1 MRLVLCEKPSQGRDI
16 AKFLGATQ
24 RGDGFLSGP
33 GVTVTWARGHLLE
46 TAEPEVYGEQYG
58 KPWRTEVLPLL
69 PQQWKLVVKAD
80 AKAQFA
86 VINRLLKQVDEVV
99 IATDADREGEVIAR
113 ELLDYCKF
121 QGRIF
126 RLWMSALDDASIRAA
141 LSDLWPSSRTE
152 ALYYAGV
159 GRNRPG
165 HDGLFKLFLREPD
178 TARDFLAVHLPADIR
193 AQVRLDTL
201 KLEPGSFVDQ
211 KLRELHSDVL
221 YSVETAEGHAGY
233 IYCLVEHQST
243 ADRMMAW
250 RMMRYS
256 MAVMDAHLKKG
267 NDTLPVVVPLLFYQG
282 TVRPYPYSTDW
293 MDCFDAPALAR
304 EVYSRPWPLVDVSV
318 MEDSD
323 LQSHRRMALLELVQ
337 RDIRHRDAASLL
349 RDVVQLIRLA
359 GNTREQVEAVLC
371 YIIYNGMTSESIT
384 PFLYELAGEIPE
396 YKELIMGTIAQQLK
410 EEGIQLGIQ
419 QGIEQGIEQARLVA
433 QQKLL
438 ETAYALL
445 DNGVSLDVVI
455 KSTGLSRE
463 TLEQPRH

>member
-1 MRLVLCEKPSQGRDI
+1 MDNEK
-16 AKFLGATQ
+16 
-24 RGDGFLSGP
+24 
-33 GVTVTWARGHLLE
+33 GH
-46 TAEPEVYGEQYG
+46 
-58 KPWRTEVLPLL
+58 
-69 PQQWKLVVKAD
+69 
-80 AKAQFA
+80 
-86 VINRLLKQVDEVV
+86 
-99 IATDADREGEVIAR
+99 
-113 ELLDYCKF
+113 
-121 QGRIF
+121 
-126 RLWMSALDDASIRAA
+126 
-141 LSDLWPSSRTE
+141 
-152 ALYYAGV
+152 
-159 GRNRPG
+159 NRPG
-165 HDGLFKLFLREPD
+165 HDGLFKFFLREPD

-211 KLRELHSDVL
+211 TLRELHSDVL
-221 YSVETAEGHAGY
+221 YSVETEEGHAGY
-233 IYCLVEHQST
+233 IYCLLEHQST

-282 TVRPYPYSTDW
+282 TERPYPYSTDW

-337 RDIRHRDAASLL
+337 RDIRRRDAASLL

-359 GNTREQVEAVLC
+359 GNSREQVEAVLC
-371 YIIYNGMTSESIT
+371 YIIYNGMTNESIT

-410 EEGIQLGIQ
+410 EEGIQ
-419 QGIEQGIEQARLVA
+419 QGIEQERLAA

-438 ETAYALL
+438 ETAWALL

>member
-1 MRLVLCEKPSQGRDI
+1 MDNEK
-16 AKFLGATQ
+16 
-24 RGDGFLSGP
+24 
-33 GVTVTWARGHLLE
+33 GH
-46 TAEPEVYGEQYG
+46 
-58 KPWRTEVLPLL
+58 
-69 PQQWKLVVKAD
+69 
-80 AKAQFA
+80 
-86 VINRLLKQVDEVV
+86 
-99 IATDADREGEVIAR
+99 
-113 ELLDYCKF
+113 
-121 QGRIF
+121 
-126 RLWMSALDDASIRAA
+126 
-141 LSDLWPSSRTE
+141 
-152 ALYYAGV
+152 
-159 GRNRPG
+159 NRPG
-165 HDGLFKLFLREPD
+165 HDGLFKFFLREPD

-211 KLRELHSDVL
+211 TLRELHSDVL

-233 IYCLVEHQST
+233 IYCLLEHQST

-293 MDCFDAPALAR
+293 MDCFDVPALAR

-337 RDIRHRDAASLL
+337 RDIRRRDAASLL

-371 YIIYNGMTSESIT
+371 YIIYNGMTNESIT

-410 EEGIQLGIQ
+410 EEGIQQGIQ
-419 QGIEQGIEQARLVA
+419 QGIEQGIQQGIEQERLAA

-438 ETAYALL
+438 ETAWALL

>member
-1 MRLVLCEKPSQGRDI
+1 MDNEK
-16 AKFLGATQ
+16 
-24 RGDGFLSGP
+24 
-33 GVTVTWARGHLLE
+33 GH
-46 TAEPEVYGEQYG
+46 
-58 KPWRTEVLPLL
+58 
-69 PQQWKLVVKAD
+69 
-80 AKAQFA
+80 
-86 VINRLLKQVDEVV
+86 
-99 IATDADREGEVIAR
+99 
-113 ELLDYCKF
+113 
-121 QGRIF
+121 
-126 RLWMSALDDASIRAA
+126 
-141 LSDLWPSSRTE
+141 
-152 ALYYAGV
+152 
-159 GRNRPG
+159 NRPG
-165 HDGLFKLFLREPD
+165 HDGLFKLFLREPT
-178 TARDFLAVHLPADIR
+178 TARDFLAAHLPQDIR
-193 AQVRLDTL
+193 ARVRLDTL

-221 YSVETAEGHAGY
+221 YSVETAEGDAGY

-256 MAVMDAHLKKG
+256 MAVMDSHLKKG
-267 NDTLPVVVPLLFYQG
+267 NETLPVVVPLLFYQG

-293 MDCFDAPALAR
+293 IDCFDSPALAR

-410 EEGIQLGIQ
+410 EEGIQLGLK
-419 QGIEQGIEQARLVA
+419 QGIEQGIEQERLAA

>member
-1 MRLVLCEKPSQGRDI
+1 MDNEK
-16 AKFLGATQ
+16 
-24 RGDGFLSGP
+24 
-33 GVTVTWARGHLLE
+33 GH
-46 TAEPEVYGEQYG
+46 
-58 KPWRTEVLPLL
+58 
-69 PQQWKLVVKAD
+69 
-80 AKAQFA
+80 
-86 VINRLLKQVDEVV
+86 
-99 IATDADREGEVIAR
+99 
-113 ELLDYCKF
+113 
-121 QGRIF
+121 
-126 RLWMSALDDASIRAA
+126 
-141 LSDLWPSSRTE
+141 
-152 ALYYAGV
+152 
-159 GRNRPG
+159 NRPG

-233 IYCLVEHQST
+233 IYCLVEHHST

-293 MDCFDAPALAR
+293 MDCFDVPALAR

-419 QGIEQGIEQARLVA
+419 QGIQQGIEQGIEQARLVA

>member
-1 MRLVLCEKPSQGRDI
+1 MDNEK
-16 AKFLGATQ
+16 
-24 RGDGFLSGP
+24 
-33 GVTVTWARGHLLE
+33 GH
-46 TAEPEVYGEQYG
+46 
-58 KPWRTEVLPLL
+58 
-69 PQQWKLVVKAD
+69 
-80 AKAQFA
+80 
-86 VINRLLKQVDEVV
+86 
-99 IATDADREGEVIAR
+99 
-113 ELLDYCKF
+113 
-121 QGRIF
+121 
-126 RLWMSALDDASIRAA
+126 
-141 LSDLWPSSRTE
+141 
-152 ALYYAGV
+152 
-159 GRNRPG
+159 NRPG
-165 HDGLFKLFLREPD
+165 HDGLFKFFLREPD

-211 KLRELHSDVL
+211 TLRELHSDVL
-221 YSVETAEGHAGY
+221 YSVETEEGHAGY
-233 IYCLVEHQST
+233 IYCLLEHQST

-318 MEDSD
+318 IEDSD

-337 RDIRHRDAASLL
+337 RDIRRRDAASLL

-359 GNTREQVEAVLC
+359 GNSREQVEAVLC
-371 YIIYNGMTSESIT
+371 YIIYNGMTNESIT

-410 EEGIQLGIQ
+410 EEGIQ
-419 QGIEQGIEQARLVA
+419 QGIEQERLAA

-438 ETAYALL
+438 ETAWALL

>member
-1 MRLVLCEKPSQGRDI
+1 MDNEK
-16 AKFLGATQ
+16 
-24 RGDGFLSGP
+24 
-33 GVTVTWARGHLLE
+33 GH
-46 TAEPEVYGEQYG
+46 
-58 KPWRTEVLPLL
+58 
-69 PQQWKLVVKAD
+69 
-80 AKAQFA
+80 
-86 VINRLLKQVDEVV
+86 
-99 IATDADREGEVIAR
+99 
-113 ELLDYCKF
+113 
-121 QGRIF
+121 
-126 RLWMSALDDASIRAA
+126 
-141 LSDLWPSSRTE
+141 
-152 ALYYAGV
+152 
-159 GRNRPG
+159 NRPG

-293 MDCFDAPALAR
+293 MDCFDVPALAR
-304 EVYSRPWPLVDVSV
+304 EVYSRPWPLEDVSV

-419 QGIEQGIEQARLVA
+419 QGIQQGIEQGIEQARLVA

>member
-1 MRLVLCEKPSQGRDI
+1 MDNEK
-16 AKFLGATQ
+16 
-24 RGDGFLSGP
+24 
-33 GVTVTWARGHLLE
+33 GH
-46 TAEPEVYGEQYG
+46 
-58 KPWRTEVLPLL
+58 
-69 PQQWKLVVKAD
+69 
-80 AKAQFA
+80 
-86 VINRLLKQVDEVV
+86 
-99 IATDADREGEVIAR
+99 
-113 ELLDYCKF
+113 
-121 QGRIF
+121 
-126 RLWMSALDDASIRAA
+126 
-141 LSDLWPSSRTE
+141 
-152 ALYYAGV
+152 
-159 GRNRPG
+159 NRPG

-419 QGIEQGIEQARLVA
+419 QGIQQGIEQGIEQARLVA

>member
-1 MRLVLCEKPSQGRDI
+1 MDNEK
-16 AKFLGATQ
+16 
-24 RGDGFLSGP
+24 
-33 GVTVTWARGHLLE
+33 GH
-46 TAEPEVYGEQYG
+46 
-58 KPWRTEVLPLL
+58 
-69 PQQWKLVVKAD
+69 
-80 AKAQFA
+80 
-86 VINRLLKQVDEVV
+86 
-99 IATDADREGEVIAR
+99 
-113 ELLDYCKF
+113 
-121 QGRIF
+121 
-126 RLWMSALDDASIRAA
+126 
-141 LSDLWPSSRTE
+141 
-152 ALYYAGV
+152 
-159 GRNRPG
+159 NRPG
-165 HDGLFKLFLREPD
+165 HDGLFKLFLREPA
-178 TARDFLAVHLPADIR
+178 TARDFLAAHLPQDIR
-193 AQVRLDTL
+193 ARVRLDTL

-221 YSVETAEGHAGY
+221 YSVETAEGDAGY

-256 MAVMDAHLKKG
+256 MAVMDSHLKKG
-267 NDTLPVVVPLLFYQG
+267 NETLPVVVPLLFYQG

-293 MDCFDAPALAR
+293 IDCFDSPALAR
-304 EVYSRPWPLVDVSV
+304 EIYSRPWPLVDVSV

-410 EEGIQLGIQ
+410 EEGIQLGLQ
-419 QGIEQGIEQARLVA
+419 QGIEQGIEQERLAA

-463 TLEQPRH
+463 MLEQPRH

>member
-1 MRLVLCEKPSQGRDI
+1 MDNEK
-16 AKFLGATQ
+16 
-24 RGDGFLSGP
+24 
-33 GVTVTWARGHLLE
+33 GH
-46 TAEPEVYGEQYG
+46 
-58 KPWRTEVLPLL
+58 
-69 PQQWKLVVKAD
+69 
-80 AKAQFA
+80 
-86 VINRLLKQVDEVV
+86 
-99 IATDADREGEVIAR
+99 
-113 ELLDYCKF
+113 
-121 QGRIF
+121 
-126 RLWMSALDDASIRAA
+126 
-141 LSDLWPSSRTE
+141 
-152 ALYYAGV
+152 
-159 GRNRPG
+159 NRPG

-293 MDCFDAPALAR
+293 MDCFDVPAMAR
-304 EVYSRPWPLVDVSV
+304 EVHSRPWPLVDVSV

-419 QGIEQGIEQARLVA
+419 QGIEQGIEQERLA
-433 QQKLL
+433 AKQKLL

>member
-1 MRLVLCEKPSQGRDI
+1 MDNEK
-16 AKFLGATQ
+16 
-24 RGDGFLSGP
+24 
-33 GVTVTWARGHLLE
+33 GH
-46 TAEPEVYGEQYG
+46 
-58 KPWRTEVLPLL
+58 
-69 PQQWKLVVKAD
+69 
-80 AKAQFA
+80 
-86 VINRLLKQVDEVV
+86 
-99 IATDADREGEVIAR
+99 
-113 ELLDYCKF
+113 
-121 QGRIF
+121 
-126 RLWMSALDDASIRAA
+126 
-141 LSDLWPSSRTE
+141 
-152 ALYYAGV
+152 
-159 GRNRPG
+159 NRPG
-165 HDGLFKLFLREPD
+165 HDGLFKFFLREPD

-211 KLRELHSDVL
+211 TLRELHSDVL
-221 YSVETAEGHAGY
+221 YSVETEEGHAGY
-233 IYCLVEHQST
+233 IYCLLEHQST

-250 RMMRYS
+250 RMMCYS

-337 RDIRHRDAASLL
+337 RDIRRRDAASLL

-359 GNTREQVEAVLC
+359 GNSREQVEAVLC
-371 YIIYNGMTSESIT
+371 YIIYNGMTNESIT

-410 EEGIQLGIQ
+410 EEGIQ
-419 QGIEQGIEQARLVA
+419 QGIEQERLAA

-438 ETAYALL
+438 ETAWALL

>member
-1 MRLVLCEKPSQGRDI
+1 MDNEK
-16 AKFLGATQ
+16 
-24 RGDGFLSGP
+24 
-33 GVTVTWARGHLLE
+33 GH
-46 TAEPEVYGEQYG
+46 
-58 KPWRTEVLPLL
+58 
-69 PQQWKLVVKAD
+69 
-80 AKAQFA
+80 
-86 VINRLLKQVDEVV
+86 
-99 IATDADREGEVIAR
+99 
-113 ELLDYCKF
+113 
-121 QGRIF
+121 
-126 RLWMSALDDASIRAA
+126 
-141 LSDLWPSSRTE
+141 
-152 ALYYAGV
+152 
-159 GRNRPG
+159 NRPG

-267 NDTLPVVVPLLFYQG
+267 NNTLPVVVPLLFYQG

-293 MDCFDAPALAR
+293 MDCFDAPSLAR

-371 YIIYNGMTSESIT
+371 YIIYNGMTSEHIT

-410 EEGIQLGIQ
+410 EEGIQLGLQQGIQ
-419 QGIEQGIEQARLVA
+419 QGIEQERLAA

>member
-1 MRLVLCEKPSQGRDI
+1 MDNEK
-16 AKFLGATQ
+16 
-24 RGDGFLSGP
+24 
-33 GVTVTWARGHLLE
+33 GH
-46 TAEPEVYGEQYG
+46 
-58 KPWRTEVLPLL
+58 
-69 PQQWKLVVKAD
+69 
-80 AKAQFA
+80 
-86 VINRLLKQVDEVV
+86 
-99 IATDADREGEVIAR
+99 
-113 ELLDYCKF
+113 
-121 QGRIF
+121 
-126 RLWMSALDDASIRAA
+126 
-141 LSDLWPSSRTE
+141 
-152 ALYYAGV
+152 
-159 GRNRPG
+159 NRPG

-293 MDCFDAPALAR
+293 MDCFDVPALAR

-371 YIIYNGMTSESIT
+371 YIIYNGMTNESIT

-419 QGIEQGIEQARLVA
+419 QGIEQGIEQERLAA
-433 QQKLL
+433 QKKLL
-438 ETAYALL
+438 ETAHALL
-445 DNGVSLDVVI
+445 DNGVSMEVVI

>member
-1 MRLVLCEKPSQGRDI
+1 MDNEK
-16 AKFLGATQ
+16 
-24 RGDGFLSGP
+24 
-33 GVTVTWARGHLLE
+33 GH
-46 TAEPEVYGEQYG
+46 
-58 KPWRTEVLPLL
+58 
-69 PQQWKLVVKAD
+69 
-80 AKAQFA
+80 
-86 VINRLLKQVDEVV
+86 
-99 IATDADREGEVIAR
+99 
-113 ELLDYCKF
+113 
-121 QGRIF
+121 
-126 RLWMSALDDASIRAA
+126 
-141 LSDLWPSSRTE
+141 
-152 ALYYAGV
+152 
-159 GRNRPG
+159 NRPG

-201 KLEPGSFVDQ
+201 KLESGSFVDQ

-293 MDCFDAPALAR
+293 MDCFDAPSLAR

-371 YIIYNGMTSESIT
+371 YIIYNGMTSEHIT

-410 EEGIQLGIQ
+410 EEGIQLGLQQGIQ
-419 QGIEQGIEQARLVA
+419 QGIEQGIEQERLAA

>member
-1 MRLVLCEKPSQGRDI
+1 MDNEK
-16 AKFLGATQ
+16 
-24 RGDGFLSGP
+24 
-33 GVTVTWARGHLLE
+33 GH
-46 TAEPEVYGEQYG
+46 
-58 KPWRTEVLPLL
+58 
-69 PQQWKLVVKAD
+69 
-80 AKAQFA
+80 
-86 VINRLLKQVDEVV
+86 
-99 IATDADREGEVIAR
+99 
-113 ELLDYCKF
+113 
-121 QGRIF
+121 
-126 RLWMSALDDASIRAA
+126 
-141 LSDLWPSSRTE
+141 
-152 ALYYAGV
+152 
-159 GRNRPG
+159 NRPG

-193 AQVRLDTL
+193 SQVRLDTL

-293 MDCFDAPALAR
+293 MDCFDVPALAR

-318 MEDSD
+318 MEDRD

-419 QGIEQGIEQARLVA
+419 QGIEQARLVA

>member
-1 MRLVLCEKPSQGRDI
+1 MDNEK
-16 AKFLGATQ
+16 
-24 RGDGFLSGP
+24 
-33 GVTVTWARGHLLE
+33 GH
-46 TAEPEVYGEQYG
+46 
-58 KPWRTEVLPLL
+58 
-69 PQQWKLVVKAD
+69 
-80 AKAQFA
+80 
-86 VINRLLKQVDEVV
+86 
-99 IATDADREGEVIAR
+99 
-113 ELLDYCKF
+113 
-121 QGRIF
+121 
-126 RLWMSALDDASIRAA
+126 
-141 LSDLWPSSRTE
+141 
-152 ALYYAGV
+152 
-159 GRNRPG
+159 NRPG

-293 MDCFDAPALAR
+293 MDCFDAPSLAR

-318 MEDSD
+318 MENSD

-371 YIIYNGMTSESIT
+371 YIIYNGMTSEHIT

-410 EEGIQLGIQ
+410 EEGIQLGLQQGLQQGIQ
-419 QGIEQGIEQARLVA
+419 QGIEQERQAA

>member
-1 MRLVLCEKPSQGRDI
+1 MDNEK
-16 AKFLGATQ
+16 
-24 RGDGFLSGP
+24 
-33 GVTVTWARGHLLE
+33 GH
-46 TAEPEVYGEQYG
+46 
-58 KPWRTEVLPLL
+58 
-69 PQQWKLVVKAD
+69 
-80 AKAQFA
+80 
-86 VINRLLKQVDEVV
+86 
-99 IATDADREGEVIAR
+99 
-113 ELLDYCKF
+113 
-121 QGRIF
+121 
-126 RLWMSALDDASIRAA
+126 
-141 LSDLWPSSRTE
+141 
-152 ALYYAGV
+152 
-159 GRNRPG
+159 NRPG
-165 HDGLFKLFLREPD
+165 HDGLFKFFLREPD

-211 KLRELHSDVL
+211 TLRELHSDVL
-221 YSVETAEGHAGY
+221 YSVETEEGHAGY
-233 IYCLVEHQST
+233 IYCLLEHQST

-337 RDIRHRDAASLL
+337 RDIRRRDAASLL
-349 RDVVQLIRLA
+349 RDVVQLIRIA

-371 YIIYNGMTSESIT
+371 YIIYNGMTNESIT

-410 EEGIQLGIQ
+410 EEGIQQGIQ
-419 QGIEQGIEQARLVA
+419 QERQASLEREQ
-433 QQKLL
+433 KTLL
-438 ETAYALL
+438 QTAWTLL

>member
-1 MRLVLCEKPSQGRDI
+1 MLTSSSSSTG
-16 AKFLGATQ
+16 
-24 RGDGFLSGP
+24 
-33 GVTVTWARGHLLE
+33 LL
-46 TAEPEVYGEQYG
+46 A
-58 KPWRTEVLPLL
+58 
-69 PQQWKLVVKAD
+69 
-80 AKAQFA
+80 
-86 VINRLLKQVDEVV
+86 
-99 IATDADREGEVIAR
+99 
-113 ELLDYCKF
+113 
-121 QGRIF
+121 
-126 RLWMSALDDASIRAA
+126 
-141 LSDLWPSSRTE
+141 
-152 ALYYAGV
+152 
-159 GRNRPG
+159 
-165 HDGLFKLFLREPD
+165 
-178 TARDFLAVHLPADIR
+178 
-193 AQVRLDTL
+193 
-201 KLEPGSFVDQ
+201 
-211 KLRELHSDVL
+211 VL

>member
-1 MRLVLCEKPSQGRDI
+1 MDNEK
-16 AKFLGATQ
+16 
-24 RGDGFLSGP
+24 
-33 GVTVTWARGHLLE
+33 GH
-46 TAEPEVYGEQYG
+46 
-58 KPWRTEVLPLL
+58 
-69 PQQWKLVVKAD
+69 
-80 AKAQFA
+80 
-86 VINRLLKQVDEVV
+86 
-99 IATDADREGEVIAR
+99 
-113 ELLDYCKF
+113 
-121 QGRIF
+121 
-126 RLWMSALDDASIRAA
+126 
-141 LSDLWPSSRTE
+141 
-152 ALYYAGV
+152 
-159 GRNRPG
+159 NRPG

-233 IYCLVEHQST
+233 IYCLVEHQSS

-293 MDCFDAPALAR
+293 MDCFDVLALAR

-371 YIIYNGMTSESIT
+371 YIIYNGMTSELIT

-410 EEGIQLGIQ
+410 EEGIQLGLQQGIQ
-419 QGIEQGIEQARLVA
+419 QGIEHERLAA

-463 TLEQPRH
+463 TLEKPRH

>member
-1 MRLVLCEKPSQGRDI
+1 
-16 AKFLGATQ
+16 
-24 RGDGFLSGP
+24 
-33 GVTVTWARGHLLE
+33 
-46 TAEPEVYGEQYG
+46 
-58 KPWRTEVLPLL
+58 
-69 PQQWKLVVKAD
+69 
-80 AKAQFA
+80 
-86 VINRLLKQVDEVV
+86 
-99 IATDADREGEVIAR
+99 
-113 ELLDYCKF
+113 
-121 QGRIF
+121 
-126 RLWMSALDDASIRAA
+126 
-141 LSDLWPSSRTE
+141 
-152 ALYYAGV
+152 
-159 GRNRPG
+159 
-165 HDGLFKLFLREPD
+165 
-178 TARDFLAVHLPADIR
+178 DIR

-293 MDCFDAPALAR
+293 MDCFDVPALAR

-410 EEGIQLGIQ
+410 EEGIQLGLQ
-419 QGIEQGIEQARLVA
+419 QGIEQGIEQERLAA

>member
-1 MRLVLCEKPSQGRDI
+1 MDNEK
-16 AKFLGATQ
+16 
-24 RGDGFLSGP
+24 
-33 GVTVTWARGHLLE
+33 GH
-46 TAEPEVYGEQYG
+46 
-58 KPWRTEVLPLL
+58 
-69 PQQWKLVVKAD
+69 
-80 AKAQFA
+80 
-86 VINRLLKQVDEVV
+86 
-99 IATDADREGEVIAR
+99 
-113 ELLDYCKF
+113 
-121 QGRIF
+121 
-126 RLWMSALDDASIRAA
+126 
-141 LSDLWPSSRTE
+141 
-152 ALYYAGV
+152 
-159 GRNRPG
+159 NRPG

-193 AQVRLDTL
+193 SQVRLDTL

-211 KLRELHSDVL
+211 KLCELHSDVL

-293 MDCFDAPALAR
+293 MDCFDVPALAR

-419 QGIEQGIEQARLVA
+419 QGIEQGIEQARMVA

>member
-1 MRLVLCEKPSQGRDI
+1 MDNEK
-16 AKFLGATQ
+16 
-24 RGDGFLSGP
+24 
-33 GVTVTWARGHLLE
+33 GH
-46 TAEPEVYGEQYG
+46 
-58 KPWRTEVLPLL
+58 
-69 PQQWKLVVKAD
+69 
-80 AKAQFA
+80 
-86 VINRLLKQVDEVV
+86 
-99 IATDADREGEVIAR
+99 
-113 ELLDYCKF
+113 
-121 QGRIF
+121 
-126 RLWMSALDDASIRAA
+126 
-141 LSDLWPSSRTE
+141 
-152 ALYYAGV
+152 
-159 GRNRPG
+159 NRPG

-293 MDCFDAPALAR
+293 MDCFDAPSLAR

-371 YIIYNGMTSESIT
+371 YIIYNGMTSEHIT

-410 EEGIQLGIQ
+410 EEGIQLGLQ
-419 QGIEQGIEQARLVA
+419 QGIEQERLAA

>member
-1 MRLVLCEKPSQGRDI
+1 MDNEK
-16 AKFLGATQ
+16 
-24 RGDGFLSGP
+24 
-33 GVTVTWARGHLLE
+33 GH
-46 TAEPEVYGEQYG
+46 
-58 KPWRTEVLPLL
+58 
-69 PQQWKLVVKAD
+69 
-80 AKAQFA
+80 
-86 VINRLLKQVDEVV
+86 
-99 IATDADREGEVIAR
+99 
-113 ELLDYCKF
+113 
-121 QGRIF
+121 
-126 RLWMSALDDASIRAA
+126 
-141 LSDLWPSSRTE
+141 
-152 ALYYAGV
+152 
-159 GRNRPG
+159 NRPG

-193 AQVRLDTL
+193 SQVRLDTL

-293 MDCFDAPALAR
+293 MDCFDVPALAR

-359 GNTREQVEAVLC
+359 GNTREQVEAILC

>member
-1 MRLVLCEKPSQGRDI
+1 MDNEK
-16 AKFLGATQ
+16 
-24 RGDGFLSGP
+24 
-33 GVTVTWARGHLLE
+33 GH
-46 TAEPEVYGEQYG
+46 
-58 KPWRTEVLPLL
+58 
-69 PQQWKLVVKAD
+69 
-80 AKAQFA
+80 
-86 VINRLLKQVDEVV
+86 
-99 IATDADREGEVIAR
+99 
-113 ELLDYCKF
+113 
-121 QGRIF
+121 
-126 RLWMSALDDASIRAA
+126 
-141 LSDLWPSSRTE
+141 
-152 ALYYAGV
+152 
-159 GRNRPG
+159 NRPG

-293 MDCFDAPALAR
+293 MDCFDAPSLAW

-371 YIIYNGMTSESIT
+371 YIIYNGMTSEHIT

-419 QGIEQGIEQARLVA
+419 QGLQQGIEQERLAA

-445 DNGVSLDVVI
+445 DNGVSLEVVI

>member
-1 MRLVLCEKPSQGRDI
+1 MDNEK
-16 AKFLGATQ
+16 
-24 RGDGFLSGP
+24 
-33 GVTVTWARGHLLE
+33 GH
-46 TAEPEVYGEQYG
+46 
-58 KPWRTEVLPLL
+58 
-69 PQQWKLVVKAD
+69 
-80 AKAQFA
+80 
-86 VINRLLKQVDEVV
+86 
-99 IATDADREGEVIAR
+99 
-113 ELLDYCKF
+113 
-121 QGRIF
+121 
-126 RLWMSALDDASIRAA
+126 
-141 LSDLWPSSRTE
+141 
-152 ALYYAGV
+152 
-159 GRNRPG
+159 NRPG

-371 YIIYNGMTSESIT
+371 YIIYNGMTSERIT

-410 EEGIQLGIQ
+410 EEGIQLGLQQGIQ
-419 QGIEQGIEQARLVA
+419 QGIEQERQASLERERNLA
-433 QQKLL
+433 QKTLL

>member
-1 MRLVLCEKPSQGRDI
+1 MDNEK
-16 AKFLGATQ
+16 
-24 RGDGFLSGP
+24 
-33 GVTVTWARGHLLE
+33 GH
-46 TAEPEVYGEQYG
+46 
-58 KPWRTEVLPLL
+58 
-69 PQQWKLVVKAD
+69 
-80 AKAQFA
+80 
-86 VINRLLKQVDEVV
+86 
-99 IATDADREGEVIAR
+99 
-113 ELLDYCKF
+113 
-121 QGRIF
+121 
-126 RLWMSALDDASIRAA
+126 
-141 LSDLWPSSRTE
+141 
-152 ALYYAGV
+152 
-159 GRNRPG
+159 NRPG

-293 MDCFDAPALAR
+293 MDCFDVPALAR

-419 QGIEQGIEQARLVA
+419 QGIEQARLVA

>member
-1 MRLVLCEKPSQGRDI
+1 MDNEK
-16 AKFLGATQ
+16 
-24 RGDGFLSGP
+24 
-33 GVTVTWARGHLLE
+33 GH
-46 TAEPEVYGEQYG
+46 
-58 KPWRTEVLPLL
+58 
-69 PQQWKLVVKAD
+69 
-80 AKAQFA
+80 
-86 VINRLLKQVDEVV
+86 
-99 IATDADREGEVIAR
+99 
-113 ELLDYCKF
+113 
-121 QGRIF
+121 
-126 RLWMSALDDASIRAA
+126 
-141 LSDLWPSSRTE
+141 
-152 ALYYAGV
+152 
-159 GRNRPG
+159 NRPG

-178 TARDFLAVHLPADIR
+178 TARDFLVVHLPADIR

-293 MDCFDAPALAR
+293 MDCFDVPALAR

-410 EEGIQLGIQ
+410 EEGIQLGLQQGIQ
-419 QGIEQGIEQARLVA
+419 QGIEQGIEQERLAA

>member
-1 MRLVLCEKPSQGRDI
+1 MDNEK
-16 AKFLGATQ
+16 
-24 RGDGFLSGP
+24 
-33 GVTVTWARGHLLE
+33 GH
-46 TAEPEVYGEQYG
+46 
-58 KPWRTEVLPLL
+58 
-69 PQQWKLVVKAD
+69 
-80 AKAQFA
+80 
-86 VINRLLKQVDEVV
+86 
-99 IATDADREGEVIAR
+99 
-113 ELLDYCKF
+113 
-121 QGRIF
+121 
-126 RLWMSALDDASIRAA
+126 
-141 LSDLWPSSRTE
+141 
-152 ALYYAGV
+152 
-159 GRNRPG
+159 NRPG

-221 YSVETAEGHAGY
+221 YLVETAEGHAGY

-293 MDCFDAPALAR
+293 MDCFDVPALAR

-419 QGIEQGIEQARLVA
+419 QGIQQGIEQGIEQARLVA

>member
-1 MRLVLCEKPSQGRDI
+1 MDNEK
-16 AKFLGATQ
+16 
-24 RGDGFLSGP
+24 
-33 GVTVTWARGHLLE
+33 GH
-46 TAEPEVYGEQYG
+46 
-58 KPWRTEVLPLL
+58 
-69 PQQWKLVVKAD
+69 
-80 AKAQFA
+80 
-86 VINRLLKQVDEVV
+86 
-99 IATDADREGEVIAR
+99 
-113 ELLDYCKF
+113 
-121 QGRIF
+121 
-126 RLWMSALDDASIRAA
+126 
-141 LSDLWPSSRTE
+141 
-152 ALYYAGV
+152 
-159 GRNRPG
+159 NRPG

-193 AQVRLDTL
+193 SQVRLDTL
-201 KLEPGSFVDQ
+201 KLEAGSFVDQ

>member
-1 MRLVLCEKPSQGRDI
+1 MDNEK
-16 AKFLGATQ
+16 
-24 RGDGFLSGP
+24 
-33 GVTVTWARGHLLE
+33 GH
-46 TAEPEVYGEQYG
+46 
-58 KPWRTEVLPLL
+58 
-69 PQQWKLVVKAD
+69 
-80 AKAQFA
+80 
-86 VINRLLKQVDEVV
+86 
-99 IATDADREGEVIAR
+99 
-113 ELLDYCKF
+113 
-121 QGRIF
+121 
-126 RLWMSALDDASIRAA
+126 
-141 LSDLWPSSRTE
+141 
-152 ALYYAGV
+152 
-159 GRNRPG
+159 NRPG

-371 YIIYNGMTSESIT
+371 YIIYNGMTSERIT

-410 EEGIQLGIQ
+410 EEGIQQGLQQGIQ
-419 QGIEQGIEQARLVA
+419 QGIKKGIEQERLAA

>member
-1 MRLVLCEKPSQGRDI
+1 
-16 AKFLGATQ
+16 
-24 RGDGFLSGP
+24 
-33 GVTVTWARGHLLE
+33 
-46 TAEPEVYGEQYG
+46 
-58 KPWRTEVLPLL
+58 
-69 PQQWKLVVKAD
+69 
-80 AKAQFA
+80 
-86 VINRLLKQVDEVV
+86 
-99 IATDADREGEVIAR
+99 
-113 ELLDYCKF
+113 
-121 QGRIF
+121 
-126 RLWMSALDDASIRAA
+126 
-141 LSDLWPSSRTE
+141 
-152 ALYYAGV
+152 
-159 GRNRPG
+159 
-165 HDGLFKLFLREPD
+165 
-178 TARDFLAVHLPADIR
+178 
-193 AQVRLDTL
+193 
-201 KLEPGSFVDQ
+201 
-211 KLRELHSDVL
+211 LRELHSDVL
-221 YSVETAEGHAGY
+221 YSVEAAEGHAGY

-293 MDCFDAPALAR
+293 MDCFYVPALAR

-419 QGIEQGIEQARLVA
+419 QGIQQGIEQGIEQARLVA

>member
-1 MRLVLCEKPSQGRDI
+1 MDNEK
-16 AKFLGATQ
+16 
-24 RGDGFLSGP
+24 
-33 GVTVTWARGHLLE
+33 GH
-46 TAEPEVYGEQYG
+46 
-58 KPWRTEVLPLL
+58 
-69 PQQWKLVVKAD
+69 
-80 AKAQFA
+80 
-86 VINRLLKQVDEVV
+86 
-99 IATDADREGEVIAR
+99 
-113 ELLDYCKF
+113 
-121 QGRIF
+121 
-126 RLWMSALDDASIRAA
+126 
-141 LSDLWPSSRTE
+141 
-152 ALYYAGV
+152 
-159 GRNRPG
+159 NRPG
-165 HDGLFKLFLREPD
+165 HDGLFKFFLREPD

-211 KLRELHSDVL
+211 TLRELHSDVL
-221 YSVETAEGHAGY
+221 YSVETEEGHAGY
-233 IYCLVEHQST
+233 IYCLLEHQST

-337 RDIRHRDAASLL
+337 RDIRRRDAASLL

-371 YIIYNGMTSESIT
+371 YIIYNGMTNESIT
-384 PFLYELAGEIPE
+384 PFLHELAGEIPE

-410 EEGIQLGIQ
+410 EEGIQQGIQ
-419 QGIEQGIEQARLVA
+419 QGIEQERLAA

-438 ETAYALL
+438 ETAWALL

>member
-1 MRLVLCEKPSQGRDI
+1 MDNEK
-16 AKFLGATQ
+16 
-24 RGDGFLSGP
+24 
-33 GVTVTWARGHLLE
+33 GH
-46 TAEPEVYGEQYG
+46 
-58 KPWRTEVLPLL
+58 
-69 PQQWKLVVKAD
+69 
-80 AKAQFA
+80 
-86 VINRLLKQVDEVV
+86 
-99 IATDADREGEVIAR
+99 
-113 ELLDYCKF
+113 
-121 QGRIF
+121 
-126 RLWMSALDDASIRAA
+126 
-141 LSDLWPSSRTE
+141 
-152 ALYYAGV
+152 
-159 GRNRPG
+159 NRPG

-178 TARDFLAVHLPADIR
+178 TARDFLAVHIPADIR

-293 MDCFDAPALAR
+293 MDCFDVPALAR

-419 QGIEQGIEQARLVA
+419 QGIQQGIEQGIEQARLVA

>member
-1 MRLVLCEKPSQGRDI
+1 MDNEK
-16 AKFLGATQ
+16 
-24 RGDGFLSGP
+24 
-33 GVTVTWARGHLLE
+33 GH
-46 TAEPEVYGEQYG
+46 
-58 KPWRTEVLPLL
+58 
-69 PQQWKLVVKAD
+69 
-80 AKAQFA
+80 
-86 VINRLLKQVDEVV
+86 
-99 IATDADREGEVIAR
+99 
-113 ELLDYCKF
+113 
-121 QGRIF
+121 
-126 RLWMSALDDASIRAA
+126 
-141 LSDLWPSSRTE
+141 
-152 ALYYAGV
+152 
-159 GRNRPG
+159 NRPG
-165 HDGLFKLFLREPD
+165 HDGLFKLFLREPG
-178 TARDFLAVHLPADIR
+178 TAQDFLVAHLPQDIR

-211 KLRELHSDVL
+211 TLRELHSDVL
-221 YSVETAEGHAGY
+221 YSVETAEGDAGY

-267 NDTLPVVVPLLFYQG
+267 NETLPVVVPLLFYQG

-293 MDCFDAPALAR
+293 VDCFDAPALAR

-318 MEDSD
+318 MEDSE

-349 RDVVQLIRLA
+349 RDAVQLIRLA

-371 YIIYNGMTSESIT
+371 YIIYNGMTSERIT

-419 QGIEQGIEQARLVA
+419 QGIEQERQASLERERNLA
-433 QQKLL
+433 QQTLL

-445 DNGVSLDVVI
+445 DNGVSLEVVI

-463 TLEQPRH
+463 TLEKPRH